1 MKVIVSLGSNKNQI
15 ENIEIAEKELKAFFS
30 AIRFSTTQY
39 TGDGYYNAVGVGES
53 SLSYDELKA
62 LTKNL
67 EKKLGRT
74 DDRETIPI
82 DVDILEHN
90 GHCHKPED
98 MAREYNIILLK
109 ELE

>member
-74 DDRETIPI
+74 DDRGNHT
-82 DVDILEHN
+82 DR
-90 GHCHKPED
+90 C
-98 MAREYNIILLK
+98 
-109 ELE
+109 